1 MKINLGGP
9 EEKPSHFSVRWLE
22 DTFQRLNALAEKN
35 LEADD
40 DLPIAQHLLLM
51 GIAVFFLIAII
62 WANFATLDERTKGD
76 GRIIPSSQTQVIQS
90 LEGGI
95 VSKIAVREGER
106 VKKDQLLAQLSDVG
120 ASSDLGENRAKYYGL
135 LATVARLEA
144 EAKGAAAPS
153 FSEDVMKNAPD
164 AVQDEMNAFR
174 ANQLNIESQI
184 SVFSSQSSQKSQEVR
199 EIESRMADTQRVLS
213 LAREKKASIEPL
225 VERGSAPK
233 LELLDLES
241 EIARQETELNS
252 LRSSL
257 PRARG
262 GVGEISARI
271 ADVRSRAKADAQ
283 VKLAQIMIDVNAI
296 QQGMSALQD
305 RKERTELK
313 SPVDGIVKS
322 IKVTTVGGVIK
333 AGDAF
338 MEIVPVDDQLMV
350 EARIRPGD
358 IAFIRPEQEAMV
370 KITAYDFSI
379 YGGLKAKV
387 EDISADTITNEKGE
401 SFYRVRLRTDE
412 TTMIH
417 NGQTLPIIPGM
428 VTSVDILTGKK
439 TVMQYLLKPFIKT
452 LSDSM
457 HER

>member
-1 MKINLGGP
+1 MKINMGGP
-9 EEKPSHFSVRWLE
+9 EEKPSAGPVRWLE
-22 DTFQRLNALAEKN
+22 DGFQRLNALAEKN
-35 LEADD
+35 FDTDD
-40 DLPIAQHLLLM
+40 DLPVAKHLLLI
-51 GIAVFFLIAII
+51 GITAFFLIAII

-76 GRIIPSSQTQVIQS
+76 GKVIPSSQTQVIQS

-95 VSKIAVREGER
+95 VSNIAVREGQR
-106 VKKDQLLAQLSDVG
+106 VKKGELLAQLSDVG

-135 LATVARLEA
+135 LATVARLQA
-144 EAKGAAAPS
+144 EAKGASAPE
-153 FSEDVMKNAPD
+153 FSEEIMKNAPN

-174 ANQLNIESQI
+174 ANQLNIESQV
-184 SVFSSQSSQKSQEVR
+184 SVFNSQSSQKSQEVR
-199 EIESRMADTQRVLS
+199 EISERIDDTQRVLS

-225 VERGSAPK
+225 VARGSAPK
-233 LELLDLES
+233 LELLDLEA

-252 LRSSL
+252 LQSSL
-257 PRARG
+257 PRARSA
-262 GVGEISARI
+262 VGEVSASI
-271 ADVRSRAKADAQ
+271 GQVRSRAKADAQ

-296 QQGMSALQD
+296 QQSMGALQD
-305 RKERTELK
+305 RKQRTELK

-322 IKVTTVGGVIK
+322 IKITTVGGVIK

-358 IAFIRPEQEAMV
+358 IAFIRPGQEAMV

-401 SFYRVRLRTDE
+401 SFYRVRLRTNE
-412 TTMIH
+412 TGLRH
-417 NGQTLPIIPGM
+417 NGEDLPIIPGM
-428 VTSVDILTGKK
+428 VTSVDILTGEK
-439 TVMQYLLKPFIKT
+439 TVMQYLMKPFIKT